1 LSGKEDE
8 LMKKQN
14 FLSAPIKRAIAVF
27 ICFVATTFSVD
38 AQDVYFSQ
46 FFMNPTYLNPSY
58 AGTMKVPRA
67 SLQYRNQRP
76 AIGNAY
82 INYFAAYDTYIHSV
96 KSGVGLLVFNDVQ
109 GSGIYSETSFKAMFS
124 KEIKLNTDWTMYG
137 SITAGGK
144 LNSLNY
150 NRLLFADQLYSENS
164 SISSETL
171 PENNNRIVPDFGTG
185 ILVFNDKYFFGIAAD
200 HLAEPDQSLY
210 SEIAYPLKRKYTAHF
225 EYSFPWF
232 RPGHL
237 RKLIKFTPNFI
248 LQSQGKYQSLT
259 YGVYGN
265 RKGITMGAWNR
276 ITSEKNADLILM
288 AGFIGKKFKSAISY
302 DVNINGVGLKSHGS
316 VELTVSFLLKDP
328 GKRSIFPFYEIP
340 GEWDIH

>member
-1 LSGKEDE
+1 MKQQTILCNPGKTIIRIAFVFSLISGKY
-8 LMKKQN
+8 LQTK
-14 FLSAPIKRAIAVF
+14 
-27 ICFVATTFSVD
+27 

-46 FFMNPTYLNPSY
+46 FYMNPTYLNPAY
-58 AGTMKVPRA
+58 TGTMKVPRA
-67 SLQYRNQRP
+67 SLQYRNQWP
-76 AIGNAY
+76 AMGNAY
-82 INYFAAYDTYIHSV
+82 INYFAAFDTYIHSI

-109 GSGIYSETSFKAMFS
+109 GGGIYSETSFKALFS
-124 KEIKLNTDWTMYG
+124 KEIKLSSDWTMDG

-150 NRLLFADQLYSENS
+150 NRLIFADQLYSENS

-171 PENNNRIVPDFGTG
+171 PENNNRIIPDFGTG
-185 ILVFNDKYFFGIAAD
+185 ILMFNDKYFFGIAAD

-210 SEIAYPLKRKYTAHF
+210 PGTSYPLKRKYTVHF

-248 LQSQGKYQSLT
+248 LQSQGGYQSLT
-259 YGVYGN
+259 YGFYAN
-265 RKGITMGAWNR
+265 RRGLTLGAWNR
-276 ITSEKNADLILM
+276 ITSEKNTDMIVM

-302 DVNINGVGLKSHGS
+302 DVNINGVGLKSQGS
-316 VELTVSFLLKDP
+316 LELTISFLLKEP

>member
-1 LSGKEDE
+1 
-8 LMKKQN
+8 MKKQN
-14 FLSAPIKRAIAVF
+14 FLSTPINRAIAVF
-27 ICFVATTFSVD
+27 ICFLATSFSTN

-46 FFMNPTYLNPSY
+46 FYMNPTYLNPSY
-58 AGTMKVPRA
+58 TGTIKVPRV
-67 SLQYRNQRP
+67 SLQYRNQWP
-76 AIGNAY
+76 AMGNAY
-82 INYFAAYDTYIHSV
+82 INYFAAFDTYLPSI
-96 KSGVGLLVFNDVQ
+96 KSGAGLLVFNDVQ
-109 GSGIYSETSFKAMFS
+109 GSGVYSETSFKAMFS

-137 SITAGGK
+137 SMTAGGK

-150 NRLLFADQLYSENS
+150 NRLIFADQLYTESTG
-164 SISSETL
+164 ISAETP
-171 PENNNRIVPDFGTG
+171 PENNNRFIPDFGAG
-185 ILVFNDKYFFGIAAD
+185 ILVFSHEYFFGLAAD
-200 HLAEPDQSLY
+200 HLSEPDQSLY
-210 SEIAYPLKRKYTAHF
+210 PGTLYPLKRKYTAHF

-248 LQSQGKYQSLT
+248 FQSQGNYQSLT

-276 ITSEKNADLILM
+276 ITSEKNTDLILM
-288 AGFIGKKFKSAISY
+288 AGFIGKKFKSAVSY

-316 VELTVSFLLKDP
+316 FELTVSFLLKEP

>member
-1 LSGKEDE
+1 
-8 LMKKQN
+8 MKQQN
-14 FLSAPIKRAIAVF
+14 FLSGPIKRAIAVIGVWF
-27 ICFVATTFSVD
+27 AGAFSAN

-46 FFMNPTYLNPSY
+46 FFMNPTYLNPAY
-58 AGTMKVPRA
+58 TGTMKVPRV
-67 SLQYRNQRP
+67 SLQYRNQWP
-76 AIGNAY
+76 AMSNAY
-82 INYFAAYDTYIHSV
+82 INYFAAFDTYLPSIR
-96 KSGVGLLVFNDVQ
+96 SGLGLLVFNDVQ

-124 KEIKLNTDWTMYG
+124 KEIKLNTDWSMYG

-150 NRLLFADQLYSENS
+150 NRLIFADELYSES
-164 SISSETL
+164 SNVSSEIL
-171 PENNNRIVPDFGTG
+171 PESNNRIIPDFGAG
-185 ILVFNDKYFFGIAAD
+185 ILVFSHEYFFGFSAD
-200 HLAEPDQSLY
+200 HLSEPDQSIYPGTL
-210 SEIAYPLKRKYTAHF
+210 YPLKRKYTAHF

-265 RKGITMGAWNR
+265 RKGITLGAWSR
-276 ITSEKNADLILM
+276 ITTEKNTDLILM
-288 AGFIGKKFKSAISY
+288 AGFIGKKFKSAVSY

-316 VELTVSFLLKDP
+316 FELTISFLLKDP

-340 GEWDIH
+340 GEWDIK